1 MISLTTFTLGNR
13 AGFGLEAAVI
23 NTRDT
28 WSVPHGTILIDA
40 ASSGG
45 GENLFSA
52 VMPLWC
58 NQPHHHS
65 SHVVRVYEM
74 V

>member
-1 MISLTTFTLGNR
+1 MTLTTFTLENGVR
-13 AGFGLEAAVI
+13 FGLEAAVI

-28 WSVPHGTILIDA
+28 WSAPHGTILIDA

-45 GENLFSA
+45 DENLFCA

-65 SHVVRVYEM
+65 SHVLSVYEM